1 MILAADGQAVS
12 VTSDLLT
19 IRRSHIIGDT
29 VTLTILRDGQQFD
42 VEVALRSNR
51 SFG

>member
-1 MILAADGQAVS
+1 MAHY
-12 VTSDLLT
+12 DLHTKDLKAMAPKL
-19 IRRSHIIGDT
+19 RAGDT

-42 VEVALRSNR
+42 VEVVLRSNR